1 MATIAYSCGRLET
14 GHVRK
19 QRRIVYMLTKTSH
32 EPADATDWMELK
44 RELRLSHEEAA
55 RLVEMIALLGQ
66 DLDEGKTL
74 HLRAELA
81 AVRRRAAQLL
91 EELASSE

>member
-1 MATIAYSCGRLET
+1 MTRLET
-14 GHVRK
+14 GSVCK
-19 QRRIVYMLTKTSH
+19 QRRIVYMSTNTLH
-32 EPADATDWMELK
+32 ETADTTDWTLLK
-44 RELRLSHEEAA
+44 TELRLSHEEAA

-66 DLDEGKTL
+66 ELDEDKTL